1 MRKVSLTDAQLAIVL
16 DALIARLE
24 MGRFELN
31 ELHHHFNG
39 VANDAV
45 IYTERRV
52 RDLEDTITALKE
64 QLTHDWDG
72 GERA

>member
-31 ELHHHFNG
+31 ELRRHFKG
-39 VANDAV
+39 IANDAI

-52 RDLEDTITALKE
+52 IDLETTLATLKE
-64 QLTHDWDG
+64 QLTHD
-72 GERA
+72 